1 MTRYI
6 ESHVEA
12 CHCWVCGGYGK
23 VEGEVAVPDPIR
35 GGELQE
41 KLYECTACYGEGE
54 RYRAKLTQTTV
65 IRAFLTQAKN
75 ALEDIE
81 MNSSDLDAIYGKID
95 DAIGDM
101 ERYETK
107 VGTRNGQGE

>member
-81 MNSSDLDAIYGKID
+81 MNSSDLDTIYSKID
-95 DAIGDM
+95 ALVGDVENY
-101 ERYETK
+101 ERR
-107 VGTRNGQGE
+107 VGTRDETT